1 MTHDPVASG
10 KTIWKGRAFN
20 APALIVLALVFA
32 GSYFMFL
39 REFAYQNA
47 DLYIHAMIAHDFDFT
62 DLHSITSRL
71 SYPVWHIVV
80 SALYQLGVPLG
91 HAAAGVCA
99 LCKAVTFLLTYWLVG
114 AMAGERANRWAVL
127 GLSAFLMIVTGVLVM
142 SVSDAVYRGVGSPN
156 VWHNPTQQTVTAAM
170 MLVMPWLAH
179 CWYEF
184 ARQVEAGKQRVL
196 LPWWK
201 IVVLAVL
208 CMGSVACKP
217 TFMQA
222 LLPAAFVMYLVEVFR
237 HKKEWRYF
245 GQIVLAFL
253 PSVGYFLLSYLYYT
267 GVVVEFTSGVEV
279 GITVETAWVAVRNTL
294 MMSAHGRDRL
304 LPQRHVQ
311 GPAGGAGAADDRLQ
325 RAGGHGFPRD
335 GHAGGTRQFHLGG
348 QQQLV
353 FPVGGDDGRVFAL
366 VRTGYAVRCVAF
378 RARTGLCSGR
388 RTIPVACLF
397 VGILF
402 ALPVN
407 KHQRILTG
415 RLLRGIMSS
424 SY

>member
-1 MTHDPVASG
+1 
-10 KTIWKGRAFN
+10 
-20 APALIVLALVFA
+20 
-32 GSYFMFL
+32 MFL

-294 MMSAHGRDRL
+294 MMSACPLMAVIVCYRKGMFKDRL
-304 LPQRHVQ
+304 VVLALLMTAFSVLEAMAFRET
-311 GPAGGAGAADDRLQ
+311 GMRE
-325 RAGGHGFPRD
+325 GHGNFTWAANSSSFFLWVVMTGVFLRTFTQD
-335 GHAGGTRQFHLGG
+335 ARSGALRSVRGLGYAA
-348 QQQLV
+348 
-353 FPVGGDDGRVFAL
+353 VGGLFLWHAYSSVYYL
-366 VRTGYAVRCVAF
+366 HYLLTTTNAF
-378 RARTGLCSGR
+378 
-388 RTIPVACLF
+388 
-397 VGILF
+397 
-402 ALPVN
+402 
-407 KHQRILTG
+407 
-415 RLLRGIMSS
+415 
-424 SY
+424 

>member
-1 MTHDPVASG
+1 MTHDPVVSG
-10 KTIWKGRAFN
+10 KTVWKGRAFN
-20 APALIVLALVFA
+20 APALIALALVFA
-32 GSYFMFL
+32 GAYFMFL

-71 SYPVWHIVV
+71 SYPVWHIAV
-80 SALYQLGVPLG
+80 SALYQLGVPLA
-91 HAAAGVCA
+91 HAAAAVCA
-99 LCKAVTFLLTYWLVG
+99 LCKALTFLLTYWLVG

-184 ARQVEAGKQRVL
+184 ERRVEAGKQRVL

-201 IVVLAVL
+201 IAVLAVL

-222 LLPAAFVMYLVEVFR
+222 LLPAAFVMYLAEVLR
-237 HKKEWRYF
+237 RPRQWRYF

-267 GVVVEFTSGVEV
+267 GVVVEFTSGVEI
-279 GITVETAWVAVRNTL
+279 GITAETAWVAVRNTL
-294 MMSAHGRDRL
+294 MMSACPLAAVIACYRKGMFKDRL
-304 LPQRHVQ
+304 VVLALLMTAFSVLEAMAFRET
-311 GPAGGAGAADDRLQ
+311 GMRE
-325 RAGGHGFPRD
+325 GHGNFTW
-335 GHAGGTRQFHLGG
+335 A
-348 QQQLV
+348 
-353 FPVGGDDGRVFAL
+353 A
-366 VRTGYAVRCVAF
+366 
-378 RARTGLCSGR
+378 
-388 RTIPVACLF
+388 
-397 VGILF
+397 
-402 ALPVN
+402 N
-407 KHQRILTG
+407 
-415 RLLRGIMSS
+415 SS
-424 SY
+424 SYFLWVVMAGVFLRTFPADVRAGALRSVRGLGYAAVGGLFLWHAYSSVYYLHYLLTSTNAF